1 MLFVRPGVAMATL
14 ASLLILAS
22 CSPGTAPA
30 GSGDAKLIVTANVSG
45 TAVATVVVEVAAS
58 DLPTPMV
65 FNIPVVAGVASG
77 TITIP
82 AGSNRTVTIR
92 AFDTGGVL
100 THSGAT
106 TLNVQ
111 AGTNPTISLTLT
123 PLSGDVPIL
132 ATLGSFTVV
141 VTPTPN
147 TLSLGGSNQTVQLTV
162 TLLDIHGQPTT
173 GTVSWATHDPGIA
186 AVSATGLVSVVGVG
200 QTNIFATSQG
210 AVGSAAITVGP

>member
-1 MLFVRPGVAMATL
+1 MFSVRRSFAMA
-14 ASLLILAS
+14 AFSSLLVLVS
-22 CSPGTAPA
+22 CSPGTAP
-30 GSGDAKLIVTANVSG
+30 GDRVDAKLIVTANVSG
-45 TAVATVVVEVAAS
+45 TAVATVVVEVTAP
-58 DLPTPMV
+58 DLATPMV

-82 AGSNRTVTIR
+82 AGSNRTITIR

-100 THSGAT
+100 THSGST

-111 AGTNPTISLTLT
+111 AGTNPTISLTLA
-123 PLSGDVPIL
+123 PLAGDVPIL
-132 ATLGSFTVV
+132 ATLGSFTVA

-147 TLSLGGSNQTVQLTV
+147 SLSLGGTNQTVQLNA

-186 AVSATGLVSVVGVG
+186 AVSATGLVSAVGVG
-200 QTNIFATSQG
+200 QTSIVATFQG